1 MQQIARKVSCI
12 NHSKRHQNASIIDN
26 QNVMNNETG
35 TCDHEKRTD
44 RTHKYEFSKLTIVSC
59 LWSPTGVIRVMLL
72 PKIVL
77 LYRVLVSRDLNNGKK
92 WCTCIK
98 RIWTG
103 YINKEWDSLSTFR
116 LRKKLKYWIR
126 GNQVFY
132 LNIQDFKMKKNQD
145 NRLL

>member
-98 RIWTG
+98 GIWTG
-103 YINKEWDSLSTFR
+103 YIIIKSGIHFEHSVLEKNC
-116 LRKKLKYWIR
+116 
-126 GNQVFY
+126 
-132 LNIQDFKMKKNQD
+132 NIGFVEIKSFI
-145 NRLL
+145 